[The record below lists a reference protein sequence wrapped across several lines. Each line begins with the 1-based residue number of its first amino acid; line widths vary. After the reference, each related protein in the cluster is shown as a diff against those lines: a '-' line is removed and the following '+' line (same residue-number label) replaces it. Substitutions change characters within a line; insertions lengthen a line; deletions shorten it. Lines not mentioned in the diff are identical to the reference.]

1 MKELAQ
7 LKQGRSPE
15 PVVIGRTGEMS
26 NRDITKLTEKD
37 YIMGRKLAQMSPEE
51 RVKAKQQ
58 RDTERIA

>member
-15 PVVIGRTGEMS
+15 PVVIGRGGEIS

-51 RVKAKQQ
+51 RV
-58 RDTERIA
+58 